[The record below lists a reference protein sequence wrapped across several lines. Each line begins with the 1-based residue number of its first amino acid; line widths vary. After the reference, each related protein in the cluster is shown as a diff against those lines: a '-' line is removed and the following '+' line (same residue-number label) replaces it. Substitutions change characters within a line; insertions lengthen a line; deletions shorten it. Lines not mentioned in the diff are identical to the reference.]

1 MFCLKFSKFFES
13 NHQVFKKSRINNL
26 IENTLNRW
34 PVKIL
39 QGEEEEEDLGVGD
52 IIEENWRCSVEN
64 PHHNLPQHYQSNQ
77 APLSWQQ
84 TDLGGQWHLELKQM
98 L

>member
-1 MFCLKFSKFFES
+1 M
-13 NHQVFKKSRINNL
+13 
-26 IENTLNRW
+26 
-34 PVKIL
+34 KIL

-84 TDLGGQWHLELKQM
+84 TDLGGQWHLGTQADALISLPHVPHHDHHLVCHYPNAKSFTSC
-98 L
+98 